1 MFAKDAVNHV
11 LGTINDLSDPN
22 NSDKYINIDRKSL
35 YNTLTI
41 AQFNLGAEHEHLNEL
56 HEAFN
61 AYN

>member
-41 AQFNLGAEHEHLNEL
+41 AQFNLGAEHEHLN
-56 HEAFN
+56 
-61 AYN
+61 